1 MVQVK
6 YPEELA
12 QFGSLFVEKT
22 QFPLNLMQVSHE
34 LCGNIWS
41 WCSWNILYKNFKR
54 YFSKM
59 GEEESRAWQRG
70 ANSDASLRPFG
81 KCLRRHRSR
90 PVIVIE
96 LWAPKTWS
104 HWAITICSGPPGKRP
119 PSPTGGRGRGRGR
132 GSSMPYYDRYDYNQ
146 AHICLFLIFR
156 HFELWPEMSLR
167 SITVNHSSRNR
178 SMDDDLEGRAR
189 EREAPSAERGF
200 PKTLFFFKQIFG
212 SVLES

>member
-1 MVQVK
+1 MNSVVIFDHGAHETFYLK
-6 YPEELA
+6 ILNDIFPRWEKKNPGPGREELTA
-12 QFGSLFVEKT
+12 MQALDLLVSVFDVIAVCLSLWHQT
-22 QFPLNLMQVSHE
+22 
-34 LCGNIWS
+34 
-41 WCSWNILYKNFKR
+41 
-54 YFSKM
+54 
-59 GEEESRAWQRG
+59 
-70 ANSDASLRPFG
+70 
-81 KCLRRHRSR
+81 
-90 PVIVIE
+90 
-96 LWAPKTWS
+96 PKTFSPWI
-104 HWAITICSGPPGKRP
+104 ITTCSGPPGKRP

-200 PKTLFFFKQIFG
+200 PKTLFFFSSRILAQ
-212 SVLES
+212 V